1 MLKREILWRQIADDV
16 LEGRRTTFHQRA
28 MAAEL
33 GMSPGN
39 VNLALEPLRA
49 IGAVSVAGKNLV
61 VRDVRKILL
70 LWAARRRP
78 SRPLAAFTSAEHA
91 RALVRVLPPG
101 LALTS
106 FAGFVAR
113 YGDEPA
119 PFSVARAYV
128 RADDHA
134 TLVELRR
141 RFSESPDV
149 GAATLIVHEADSVMA
164 HNLPEIVGPAQLYVD
179 LWMEADFFASD
190 YLRALEG
197 RLVL

>member
-28 MAAEL
+28 LAAEL

-49 IGAVSVAGKNLV
+49 VGAASVMGKDLV

-70 LWAARRRP
+70 LWAARRQP
-78 SRPLAAFTSAEHA
+78 PRPLTAFTSMEHA
-91 RALVRVLPPG
+91 RDLVRVLPPG

-106 FAGFVAR
+106 FAGFVGR

-119 PFSVARAYV
+119 PFSVVRAYV
-128 RADDHA
+128 RADDEA
-134 TLVELRR
+134 TLAELRR
-141 RFSESPDV
+141 RFSETSDPEV
-149 GAATLIVHEADSVMA
+149 ATLIVHEADGLMA
-164 HNLPEIVGPAQLYVD
+164 GDLPEIVGPAQLYVD

-197 RLVL
+197 RLAL

>member
-1 MLKREILWRQIADDV
+1 EILWRQIADDV

-28 MAAEL
+28 LAAEL

-49 IGAVSVAGKNLV
+49 VGAARVVGKDLI

-70 LWAARRRP
+70 LWAARRQP
-78 SRPLAAFTSAEHA
+78 SRPLAAFTSMERA
-91 RALVRVLPPG
+91 RDLVRVLPPG
-101 LALTS
+101 LTLTS

-113 YGDEPA
+113 YGDEPS

-128 RADDHA
+128 RADDQA

-141 RFSESPDV
+141 RFSESPDA
-149 GAATLIVHEADSVMA
+149 GAATLIVHEADSVMGR
-164 HNLPEIVGPAQLYVD
+164 NLPEIVGPAQLYVD

-190 YLRALEG
+190 YLRALEA
-197 RLVL
+197 RLTL

>member
-1 MLKREILWRQIADDV
+1 MLKREILWRRIADDV
-16 LEGRRTTFHQRA
+16 LENRQTTVHQREL
-28 MAAEL
+28 AAQL

-39 VNLALEPLRA
+39 VHLALEPLRA
-49 IGAVSVAGKNLV
+49 VGAASVVGKNLA

-70 LWAARRRP
+70 LWAARRQP
-78 SRPLAAFTSAEHA
+78 SRPLAAFTSMEHA
-91 RALVRVLPPG
+91 RDLVRVLPPG

-128 RADDHA
+128 RPDDQA

-141 RFSESPDV
+141 RFNESPDV
-149 GAATLIVHEADSVMA
+149 GAATLIVHEADSMLA
-164 HNLPEIVGPAQLYVD
+164 RNLPEIVGPAQLYVD
-179 LWMEADFFASD
+179 LWAEADFFASD

-197 RLVL
+197 RLAL

>member
-16 LEGRRTTFHQRA
+16 LENRRTTFRQRELA
-28 MAAEL
+28 VEL

-39 VNLALEPLRA
+39 VHLALEPLRA
-49 IGAVSVAGKNLV
+49 VGAASVVGKNLV

-70 LWAARRRP
+70 LWAARRQP
-78 SRPLAAFTSAEHA
+78 SRPLAAFTSMEHA
-91 RALVRVLPPG
+91 RDLVRVLPPG

-128 RADDHA
+128 RPDDQA

-141 RFSESPDV
+141 RFNESPDV
-149 GAATLIVHEADSVMA
+149 GAATLIVHEADSA
-164 HNLPEIVGPAQLYVD
+164 LARNLPEIVGPAQLYVD
-179 LWMEADFFASD
+179 LWAEADFFASD

-197 RLVL
+197 RLAL

>member
-1 MLKREILWRQIADDV
+1 MLKREIVWRQIADDV
-16 LEGRRTTFHQRA
+16 LEDRRTTFHQREL
-28 MAAEL
+28 AAEL

-39 VNLALEPLRA
+39 VHLALEPLRA
-49 IGAVSVAGKNLV
+49 VGAARVVGKNLV

-70 LWAARRRP
+70 LWAARRQP
-78 SRPLAAFTSAEHA
+78 SRPLAAFTSMEHA
-91 RALVRVLPPG
+91 RDLGRVLPPG

-128 RADDHA
+128 RPDDEA

-141 RFSESPDV
+141 RFNESPDV
-149 GAATLIVHEADSVMA
+149 GAATLIVHAADSVLA
-164 HNLPEIVGPAQLYVD
+164 RNLPEIVGPAQLYVD
-179 LWMEADFFASD
+179 LWGEADFFASD

-197 RLVL
+197 RLAL

>member
-16 LEGRRTTFHQRA
+16 LEGRRTTFHQRVL
-28 MAAEL
+28 AAEL

-39 VNLALEPLRA
+39 VNLALEPLRVV
-49 IGAVSVAGKNLV
+49 GAASVVGKNLI

-70 LWAARRRP
+70 LWAARRQP
-78 SRPLAAFTSAEHA
+78 SRPLAAFTSMEHA
-91 RALVRVLPPG
+91 RDLVRVLPPG

-128 RADDHA
+128 RADDQA
-134 TLVELRR
+134 ALVELRR
-141 RFSESPDV
+141 RFSETSDV
-149 GAATLIVHEADSVMA
+149 GTATLIVHGADSVMA
-164 HNLPEIVGPAQLYVD
+164 RNLPEIVGPAQLYVD

-190 YLRALEG
+190 YLRALEE
-197 RLVL
+197 RLAL

>member
-16 LEGRRTTFHQRA
+16 LERRRATFHQRSL
-28 MAAEL
+28 AAEL

-49 IGAVSVAGKNLV
+49 VGAASVVGKNLV

-70 LWAARRRP
+70 LWAARRQP
-78 SRPLAAFTSAEHA
+78 PRPLAAFTSMERA
-91 RALVRVLPPG
+91 RDLLGVLPPG

-106 FAGFVAR
+106 FAGYVAR

-119 PFSVARAYV
+119 PFSVARGYM
-128 RADDHA
+128 RAEDEA

-141 RFSESPDV
+141 RFSETPDLGV
-149 GAATLIVHEADSVMA
+149 ATLIVHDADSVMA
-164 HNLPEIVGPAQLYVD
+164 RDLPEIVGPAQLYVD

-197 RLVL
+197 RLAL

>member
-1 MLKREILWRQIADDV
+1 
-16 LEGRRTTFHQRA
+16 
-28 MAAEL
+28 
-33 GMSPGN
+33 MSAGN

-49 IGAVSVAGKNLV
+49 VGAAGVVGKNLV

-70 LWAARRRP
+70 LWAARRQP
-78 SRPLAAFTSAEHA
+78 SRPLAAFTSMEHA
-91 RALVRVLPPG
+91 RDLGRVLPPG

-128 RADDHA
+128 RPDDEA

-141 RFSESPDV
+141 RFNESLDV
-149 GAATLIVHEADSVMA
+149 GAATLIVHAADSVLA
-164 HNLPEIVGPAQLYVD
+164 RNLPEIVGPAQLYVD
-179 LWMEADFFASD
+179 LWAEADFFASD

>member
-16 LEGRRTTFHQRA
+16 LENRRTTFRQRELA
-28 MAAEL
+28 VEL

-39 VNLALEPLRA
+39 VHLALEPLRA
-49 IGAVSVAGKNLV
+49 VGAASVVGKNLV

-70 LWAARRRP
+70 LWAARRQP
-78 SRPLAAFTSAEHA
+78 SRPLAAFTSMEHA
-91 RALVRVLPPG
+91 RDLVRVLPTG

-128 RADDHA
+128 RPDDQA

-141 RFSESPDV
+141 RFNESPDV
-149 GAATLIVHEADSVMA
+149 GAATLIVHEADSA
-164 HNLPEIVGPAQLYVD
+164 LARNLPEIVGPAQLYVD
-179 LWMEADFFASD
+179 LWAEADFFASD

-197 RLVL
+197 RLAL

>member
-1 MLKREILWRQIADDV
+1 MLKREIVWRQIADDV
-16 LEGRRTTFHQRA
+16 LEDRRTTFHQREL
-28 MAAEL
+28 AAKL

-39 VNLALEPLRA
+39 VHLALEPLRA
-49 IGAVSVAGKNLV
+49 VGAARVVGKNLV

-70 LWAARRRP
+70 LWAARRQP
-78 SRPLAAFTSAEHA
+78 SRPLAAFTSMEHA
-91 RALVRVLPPG
+91 RDLGRVLPPG

-128 RADDHA
+128 RPDDEA

-141 RFSESPDV
+141 RFNESPDV
-149 GAATLIVHEADSVMA
+149 GAATLIVHAADSVLA
-164 HNLPEIVGPAQLYVD
+164 RNLPEIVGPAQLYVD
-179 LWMEADFFASD
+179 LWAEADFFASD

-197 RLVL
+197 RLAL

>member
-1 MLKREILWRQIADDV
+1 MLKREIVWRRIADDV
-16 LEGRRTTFHQRA
+16 LENRQTTFPQREL
-28 MAAEL
+28 AAQL
-33 GMSPGN
+33 GMSAGN
-39 VNLALEPLRA
+39 VHLALEPLRA
-49 IGAVSVAGKNLV
+49 VGAARVVGKNLV

-70 LWAARRRP
+70 LWAARRQP
-78 SRPLAAFTSAEHA
+78 SRPLAAFTSMEHA
-91 RALVRVLPPG
+91 RDLVRVLPPG

-128 RADDHA
+128 RLDDQA

-141 RFSESPDV
+141 RFNESPDV
-149 GAATLIVHEADSVMA
+149 GAATLIVHEADSMLA
-164 HNLPEIVGPAQLYVD
+164 RNLPEIVGPAQLYVD
-179 LWMEADFFASD
+179 LWAEADFFASD

-197 RLVL
+197 RLAL

>member
-28 MAAEL
+28 LAAEL
-33 GMSPGN
+33 GMSAGN

-49 IGAVSVAGKNLV
+49 VGAVSVAGKNLV

-70 LWAARRRP
+70 SWAARRGP

-91 RALVRVLPPG
+91 RDLVRVLPPG

-197 RLVL
+197 RLAL